1 MKRTISI
8 LLLLLMLVISVRPM
22 MSMHFCQGKMFSVS
36 LLKAA
41 GDHSCCGGMS
51 ADMEK
56 SQKQVSAMP
65 HFMGDH
71 GTCCKTQ
78 KVYVATDNFNSQ
90 VELSIAKLLP
100 SFVYVGLIFKYL
112 INITEPES
120 LIKAQ
125 FFSPPDKLSKKSVD
139 LLALI
144 CTFQI

>member
-22 MSMHFCQGKMFSVS
+22 MSMHFCQGKMSSVS
-36 LLKAA
+36 LLKAT
-41 GDHSCCGGMS
+41 GDHSCCGGMN

-56 SQKQVSAMP
+56 SSKNVSVAS
-65 HFMGDH
+65 HFVDDH
-71 GTCCKTQ
+71 DTCCKTE

-120 LIKAQ
+120 LIKAHI
-125 FFSPPDKLSKKSVD
+125 FSPPDKLSKKSVD